1 MILIQIVLVT
11 GIDLYMHLQVV
22 YLAIMVIVQVINQ
35 MILIQTALARPG
47 DKPDDTDSDSPKYS
61 ILNTF
66 DINY

>member
-35 MILIQTALARPG
+35 MILIQTALATG
-47 DKPDDTDSDSPKYS
+47 ID
-61 ILNTF
+61 
-66 DINY
+66 